1 MAEMALAEELRQVQ
15 VQKYE
20 LSLKYFYPMSI
31 NSLNIALDFSLGASE
46 SCPDTAGCRGDEE
59 QQTVAADRKA

>member
-20 LSLKYFYPMSI
+20 LALKYFSRMSI
-31 NSLNIALDFSLGASE
+31 KSLNVALNFSPGASE

-59 QQTVAADRKA
+59 QQTVAADYKA